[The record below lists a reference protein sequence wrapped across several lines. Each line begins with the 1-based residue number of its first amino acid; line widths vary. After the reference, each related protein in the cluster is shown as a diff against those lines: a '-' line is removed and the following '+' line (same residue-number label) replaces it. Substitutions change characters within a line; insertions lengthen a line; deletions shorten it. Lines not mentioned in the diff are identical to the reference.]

1 MYTSY
6 ALAKARQQELLANAT
21 AYQLAAQARKARAQ
35 RRQRDTTGRAGIL
48 AVLRPHRV
56 SP

>member
-21 AYQLAAQARKARAQ
+21 AYQLSAQARKARAQ
-35 RRQRDTTGRAGIL
+35 RRQRDTAGRAGIL